1 MQIGRENQLMLIK
14 EILLVFIG
22 ITAGVVVA
30 GGVFAF
36 ITMIGVLTRL
46 AIRTNTAN
54 RILLYEDI
62 VVLGAGIGNIVLL
75 FEIGIPVGTIGLI
88 LYGLFSG
95 SFVGCLAVSLAE
107 VIQVFPILTHRIKLR
122 TGMPIIVLCLAIGK
136 GIGAFYQLFIKG

>member
-1 MQIGRENQLMLIK
+1 MLIK
-14 EILLVFIG
+14 EILLVFVG
-22 ITAGVVVA
+22 VTAGVVVA

-62 VVLGAGIGNIVLL
+62 VVLGAGIGNVVLL
-75 FEIGIPVGTIGLI
+75 FEISIPVGTIGLI
-88 LYGLFSG
+88 IYGLFSG

-107 VIQVFPILTHRIKLR
+107 VIQVFPILIHKIKLK
-122 TGMPIIVLCLAIGK
+122 TGIPIIVLCLAIGK